1 MRILLVKKKKTT
13 LVHDGCC
20 SSLQRVNQG
29 KRVPKLH
36 GYFKGSSYLN
46 FSGLT
51 NTFLDCSNK
60 KQSMHHKSQIKIYK
74 ICF

>member
-1 MRILLVKKKKTT
+1 MRILLMKKKTT

-20 SSLQRVNQG
+20 SSLSAMCEPRQKG
-29 KRVPKLH
+29 SEK

-60 KQSMHHKSQIKIYK
+60 KQSMHHNSQIKIYK